1 MTLTSATYH
10 LRNICLAAVTLTFAA
25 LLPSCVYDSYEEP
38 APAPEE
44 EETVTVKFNI
54 VSRTPRGGAGLSSRA
69 DDTPDN
75 PYGYDEKPGTA
86 PENFIDMANRDFRFL
101 LFDISQR
108 FLCDFTTATTVSE
121 GTAGSDGVTTYECT
135 ASINKEFFKIGTGAT
150 NVSFYILA
158 TVNSRSMGQTYMH
171 MTTGVT
177 TMDNVLDY
185 FCNSAM
191 NTTPDAAKIF
201 GMNGQHIPMSGVQ
214 QFTVSIDALSAEDD
228 IKATN
233 ISDQSL
239 PGVTQ
244 GAPVSLLRTMAK
256 VQVIDRLYVDK
267 DKWTGTYDEADAK
280 MRIKS
285 VQFAGIMTA
294 GTLTP
299 SKTVWKDRSTTKQVA
314 AATRPGNGTYVTAAD
329 TYLDFVPDK
338 EVNKNE
344 ATDWQEIGV
353 GYNVFSCYIWENDRT
368 WLTAS
373 DIPPILK
380 ITLAGDA
387 AKVYDVPF
395 APATQNPQYNDYSR
409 ILRNHIY
416 TFEIVGIAD
425 QATLFPIYWTVCP
438 MDNVTVDIPEYN

>member
-1 MTLTSATYH
+1 MTLNSATYH

-25 LLPSCVYDSYEEP
+25 LLPSCIYDSYEEP

-54 VSRTPRGGAGLSSRA
+54 VSRTPRGSAGLSSRA
-69 DDTPDN
+69 DVTPDN

-86 PENFIDMANRDFRFL
+86 PENYIDMANRDFRFL

-121 GTAGSDGVTTYECT
+121 GTPGSDGVTTYECT

-158 TVNSRSMGQTYMH
+158 TVNSRSMRQTYMH

-191 NTTPDAAKIF
+191 NTIPDADEIF

-233 ISDQSL
+233 ISDPAL

-244 GAPVSLLRTMAK
+244 GAPVSLLRSMAK

-267 DKWTGTYDEADAK
+267 DKWTGTYDPADAE
-280 MRIKS
+280 MRIAS

-294 GTLTP
+294 GSLTP
-299 SKTVWKDRSTTKQVA
+299 SKTEWADRSTTKQVA
-314 AATRPGNGTYVTAAD
+314 AATRPGNGTYVTAD
-329 TYLDFVPDK
+329 ETHLDFVLDT

-344 ATDWQEIGV
+344 DTDWQEIGV
-353 GYNVFSCYIWENDRT
+353 GYRVFSCYLWENDKE
-368 WLTAS
+368 WLSTTDEAPKL
-373 DIPPILK
+373 IV
-380 ITLAGDA
+380 TLAGEPD
-387 AKVYDVPF
+387 KHYEVPF

-416 TFEIVGIAD
+416 TFEIVGIAGP
-425 QATLFPIYWTVCP
+425 ATLSPIYWTVCP
-438 MDNVTVDIPEYN
+438 MDNVTVNIPEYN

>member
-1 MTLTSATYH
+1 MTLISATYH

-54 VSRTPRGGAGLSSRA
+54 VSRTSRGGAGYSSRA
-69 DDTPDN
+69 DVTPDN

-86 PENFIDMANRDFRFL
+86 PENYIDMANRDFRFL

-121 GTAGSDGVTTYECT
+121 GTSGSDGVITYECT

-177 TMDNVLDY
+177 TLDNVLDY

-191 NTTPDAAKIF
+191 NIIPDAAKIF

-214 QFTVSIDALSAEDD
+214 QFTVSIDALSAEDE

-233 ISDQSL
+233 ISDQTL

-244 GAPVSLLRTMAK
+244 GAPVSLLRSMAK

-267 DKWTGTYDEADAK
+267 DKWTGSYDDADAK

-294 GTLTP
+294 GALTP
-299 SKTVWKDRSTTKQVA
+299 SKTVWTDRSTTKQVV
-314 AATRPGNGTYVTAAD
+314 AATHPGNGTYVTAAD
-329 TYLDFVPDK
+329 TYLNFVRDT
-338 EVNKNE
+338 EVNKDE

-353 GYNVFSCYIWENDRT
+353 GYNVFSCYLWENDKD
-368 WLTAS
+368 WLGATH
-373 DIPPILK
+373 IPPVLR
-380 ITLAGDA
+380 ITLAGDD
-387 AKVYDVPF
+387 AKVYEVPF
-395 APATQNPQYNDYSR
+395 APAKQNPQYNDYSR